1 MNEIAL
7 VYFSSSTKRRRRT
20 VKVVVSLRSLF
31 SNFPTLS
38 LLFLLSRSFSQLS
51 LKKSRSQEEEE
62 EERYKN
68 EERSGGKERERERT
82 KKEAKHQK
90 ERKKRERES
99 FFFSFFR
106 VLFFLRFLRWGGG
119 TFSVSFL
126 KSDRWRIWCGHIHS
140 SLNARTRRNLSFSF
154 SLSSLQTRCLRLLP
168 TTTNNNDTS
177 GFAYFLSLLS
187 LILNSI
193 GVWKERK
200 ER

>member
-68 EERSGGKERERERT
+68 EERSGGKEREKRERT
-82 KKEAKHQK
+82 KKEANKK
-90 ERKKRERES
+90 ERKKRERERFFFLSFSSS
-99 FFFSFFR
+99 FFFDFCGGVVGPFR
-106 VLFFLRFLRWGGG
+106 SRFWKV
-119 TFSVSFL
+119 TDDV
-126 KSDRWRIWCGHIHS
+126 WCGQIHS
-140 SLNARTRRNLSFSF
+140 SLNARTRRNLSFSL